1 MSTPQFKLGDVVTYE
16 TLDEEYYSR
25 GYGVIME
32 TKASTIVSIC
42 YKLANGDILDEKRLL
57 LVQPKEEKKSKES
70 IDGRPRDPERNDPDS
85 GTGQK

>member
-1 MSTPQFKLGDVVTYE
+1 MSEAQFKIGDVVTYQ

-42 YKLANGDILDEKRLL
+42 YKLANGDIVEERKLIKVE
-57 LVQPKEEKKSKES
+57 PEEKKSKK
-70 IDGRPRDPERNDPDS
+70 
-85 GTGQK
+85 Q